1 MTWTYYSNV
10 DVHFKC
16 GIRQKWE
23 ICATFKMRCC
33 CFNFVVSR
41 KRDGKSNFHISFTP
55 SLKSP
60 TGTCEYLVLLWL
72 CRKAYASY
80 YLLACR
86 FLRKPASFISF
97 FLLGNVVGRVLLKFV
112 STNIFVFFWMIPT
125 YHLLRFY
132 FIFKPI
138 RRSLKMFFYIL
149 FILYFF
155 LYNDIVVYSC

>member
-1 MTWTYYSNV
+1 MTSTLSVVFVRNERFV
-10 DVHFKC
+10 PHL
-16 GIRQKWE
+16 KWDAVASISLFQE
-23 ICATFKMRCC
+23 
-33 CFNFVVSR
+33 

-97 FLLGNVVGRVLLKFV
+97 FLLGNVVGRVLPKFV
-112 STNIFVFFWMIPT
+112 STHKFVFFWMIPT
-125 YHLLRFY
+125 YHLYRLY
-132 FIFKPI
+132 FILELGVV
-138 RRSLKMFFYIL
+138 LKNSTY
-149 FILYFF
+149 Y
-155 LYNDIVVYSC
+155 